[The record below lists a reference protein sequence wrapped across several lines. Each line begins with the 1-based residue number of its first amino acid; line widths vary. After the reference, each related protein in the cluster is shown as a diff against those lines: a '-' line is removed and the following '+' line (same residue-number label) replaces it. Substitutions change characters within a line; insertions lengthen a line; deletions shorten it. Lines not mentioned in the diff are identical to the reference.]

1 MSDRHFAHWPKGLPR
16 HMTIPETD
24 LFHNVEVSARRYPA
38 KPFLVFYDTQISY
51 AEFKDEAERIAG
63 WLQQGGQHH
72 THRQQGDQCNQQC
85 GQIVERRV
93 TRCRGCLHRGGRL

>member
-1 MSDRHFAHWPKGLPR
+1 VSTRHFAHWPKGLPR

-24 LFHNVEVSARRYPA
+24 LFYNVEVSARRYPA

-63 WLQQGGQHH
+63 WLQ
-72 THRQQGDQCNQQC
+72 
-85 GQIVERRV
+85 
-93 TRCRGCLHRGGRL
+93 GRA

>member
-1 MSDRHFAHWPKGLPR
+1 MSTRHFAHWPKGLPR

-38 KPFLVFYDTQISY
+38 KPFLVFYDTQIGY

-63 WLQQGGQHH
+63 WLQAD
-72 THRQQGDQCNQQC
+72 RA
-85 GQIVERRV
+85 VPV
-93 TRCRGCLHRGGRL
+93 AARL